1 MPRGPV
7 HETGWRSHPRNASG
21 EGLARSSG
29 SSTIRSTMFTS
40 ERLLIRAWT
49 ESDAEAF
56 YELTQDEGFNLYPI
70 NVYRQKS
77 IDTAR
82 AWIRNVKGKLAVL
95 EKDSSK
101 LIGMGGLTLW
111 TWEGEDLFDITYR
124 LRESAWGKGYGWE
137 LAQALVHHGFRE
149 LGLEQIT
156 ATITPDNLASKKIAE
171 KLGMKF
177 DRHILLLG
185 VPTEL
190 YRLHRT

>member
-1 MPRGPV
+1 
-7 HETGWRSHPRNASG
+7 
-21 EGLARSSG
+21 
-29 SSTIRSTMFTS
+29 MFIS
-40 ERLLIRAWT
+40 ERLLIRAWK

-82 AWIRNVKGKLAVL
+82 EWIRKAKGKLAVF
-95 EKDSSK
+95 EKESGK
-101 LIGMGGLTLW
+101 LIGMGGLTPW
-111 TWEGEDLFDITYR
+111 AWEGEELFDITYR

-137 LAQALVHHGFRE
+137 LAEALVHHGFRQ

-156 ATITPDNLASKKIAE
+156 ATITPDNLPSKKIAE

-185 VPTEL
+185 VPTDL
-190 YRLHRT
+190 YRLRRR

>member
-1 MPRGPV
+1 
-7 HETGWRSHPRNASG
+7 
-21 EGLARSSG
+21 
-29 SSTIRSTMFTS
+29 MFTS
-40 ERLLIRAWT
+40 ERLLIRAWK

-82 AWIRNVKGKLAVL
+82 EWTRNVKGKLAVF
-95 EKDSSK
+95 EKESGR
-101 LIGMGGLTLW
+101 LIGMGGLTPW
-111 TWEGEDLFDITYR
+111 IWEGEELFDITYR

-137 LAQALVHHGFRE
+137 LAEALVNHGFRE
-149 LGLEQIT
+149 LGLDQIT
-156 ATITPDNLASKKIAE
+156 ATITPDNLPSKKIAE

-185 VPTEL
+185 VPTDL
-190 YRLHRT
+190 YRLRRT

>member
-1 MPRGPV
+1 
-7 HETGWRSHPRNASG
+7 
-21 EGLARSSG
+21 
-29 SSTIRSTMFTS
+29 MFTS
-40 ERLLIRAWT
+40 ERLLIRAWK
-49 ESDAEAF
+49 ESDAAAF

-77 IDTAR
+77 LDTAR
-82 AWIRNVKGKLAVL
+82 EWIRNVKGKFAVL

-101 LIGMGGLTLW
+101 LIGMGGLTPW

-137 LAQALVHHGFRE
+137 LARALVHHGFRE

-156 ATITPDNLASKKIAE
+156 ATITPGNLASKKIAE

>member
-1 MPRGPV
+1 
-7 HETGWRSHPRNASG
+7 
-21 EGLARSSG
+21 
-29 SSTIRSTMFTS
+29 MFTS
-40 ERLLIRAWT
+40 ERLLIRAWQ

-77 IDTAR
+77 LDTAR
-82 AWIRNVKGKLAVL
+82 EWLRKVKGKFAVL
-95 EKDSSK
+95 EKDSSE
-101 LIGMGGLTLW
+101 LIGMGGLTPW
-111 TWEGEDLFDITYR
+111 TWEGEELVDITYR

-137 LAQALVHHGFRE
+137 LAQALVQHGFRE

-156 ATITPDNLASKKIAE
+156 ATITPDNVASKKIAE
-171 KLGMKF
+171 KLGMTF

-190 YRLHRT
+190 YRLRRTSLLIRPR

>member
-1 MPRGPV
+1 
-7 HETGWRSHPRNASG
+7 
-21 EGLARSSG
+21 
-29 SSTIRSTMFTS
+29 MFTS

-82 AWIRNVKGKLAVL
+82 EWIRNVKGKLAVF
-95 EKDSSK
+95 EKESSK
-101 LIGMGGLTLW
+101 LIGMGGLTPW
-111 TWEGEDLFDITYR
+111 TWDGEELFDITYR

-137 LAQALVHHGFRE
+137 LAQALVRHGFRE

-156 ATITPDNLASKKIAE
+156 ATITPDNVPSKRIAE

-177 DRHILLLG
+177 DRHIRLLG

-190 YRLHRT
+190 YRLRRT

>member
-1 MPRGPV
+1 
-7 HETGWRSHPRNASG
+7 
-21 EGLARSSG
+21 
-29 SSTIRSTMFTS
+29 MFTS
-40 ERLLIRAWT
+40 ERPLIRAWK

-82 AWIRNVKGKLAVL
+82 EWIRNVKGKLAVF
-95 EKDSSK
+95 EKDSGK
-101 LIGMGGLTLW
+101 LIGMGGLTPW
-111 TWEGEDLFDITYR
+111 TWEGEELVDITYR

-137 LAQALVHHGFRE
+137 LAEALVHHGFRE

-156 ATITPDNLASKKIAE
+156 ATITPDNLPSKKIAE

-190 YRLHRT
+190 YRLRRT

>member
-1 MPRGPV
+1 M
-7 HETGWRSHPRNASG
+7 A
-21 EGLARSSG
+21 
-29 SSTIRSTMFTS
+29 MFTS
-40 ERLLIRAWT
+40 ERLLIRAWK

-70 NVYRQKS
+70 TVYRQKS

-82 AWIRNVKGKLAVL
+82 EWIRNVKGKLAVF
-95 EKDSSK
+95 EKGAGQ
-101 LIGMGGLTLW
+101 LIGMGGLTPW
-111 TWEGEDLFDITYR
+111 TWEGEGLFDVTYR

-137 LAQALVHHGFRE
+137 LAEALVNHGFRE

-156 ATITPDNLASKKIAE
+156 ATITPDNLPSKKIAE

-185 VPTEL
+185 VPTDL
-190 YRLHRT
+190 YRLRRT

>member
-1 MPRGPV
+1 
-7 HETGWRSHPRNASG
+7 
-21 EGLARSSG
+21 
-29 SSTIRSTMFTS
+29 MFTS